1 VAERSPGSRLAIDI
15 ALYTLARL
23 GLAVVL
29 TLIIFWAARLIGYQD
44 FPLAI
49 AILFALI
56 IALPLGM
63 AVFAPLRR
71 RVTASIAVVDERR
84 RAVRADLQ
92 ARLRGEKPDE
102 AAGPSTTDKD
112 SA

>member
-1 VAERSPGSRLAIDI
+1 MAERSPGSRLAIDI

-29 TLIIFWAARLIGYQD
+29 TLVIFWLARLIGYED

-84 RAVRADLQ
+84 RADRADLQ
-92 ARLRGEKPDE
+92 ARLRGEKPHGATRPGKPDAE
-102 AAGPSTTDKD
+102 S
-112 SA
+112 

>member
-1 VAERSPGSRLAIDI
+1 MAERSPGSRLAIDI

-23 GLAVVL
+23 GLAVIL
-29 TLIIFWAARLIGYQD
+29 TLVIFGVARLIGYQD

-84 RAVRADLQ
+84 RADRADLQ
-92 ARLRGEKPDE
+92 ARLRGERPGG
-102 AAGPSTTDKD
+102 AAGASTSDTD
-112 SA
+112 

>member
-1 VAERSPGSRLAIDI
+1 MAERSPGSRLAIDI

-29 TLIIFWAARLIGYQD
+29 TLVIFWLARLIGYED

-84 RAVRADLQ
+84 RADRADLQ
-92 ARLRGEKPDE
+92 ARLRGEKPPRSHRTRQ
-102 AAGPSTTDKD
+102 A
-112 SA
+112 